1 MLKKFSN
8 YLIVLFLAFVSQ
20 TSVWSNEQPI
30 IFSDDLSFFD
40 ASSSDKISFSPLH
53 TIEDTKEIFVAEKEV
68 EEDHKNKALVLSNEF
83 QFDIIQFSRVSC
95 IQYNT
100 PYSYFSN
107 HLYDLFCS
115 WKSFILV

>member
-1 MLKKFSN
+1 MLKIFSN
-8 YLIVLFLAFVSQ
+8 YILVFFLTFVSQ
-20 TSVWSNEQPI
+20 ASVWSNEQSI
-30 IFSDDLSFFD
+30 NFSEDLSFFV

-53 TIEDTKEIFVAEKEV
+53 SIEDTKEIVVAEKEV
-68 EEDHKNKALVLSNEF
+68 EEDHKNKVLVLSNEF

-100 PYSYFSN
+100 PYFYFSN

-115 WKSFILV
+115 WKSFIL